1 MIKQVK
7 RAALYVRVST
17 DHQTLENQIHEL
29 TQIAERRGW
38 EVVEIYKDHGISGA
52 KGRDKRPGLDL
63 MLTDASRR
71 KFDVVM
77 SWAIDRLGHS
87 LIDLLG
93 TIQHLEASTCTSISK
108 RSTPRRQRASSCSK
122 SRARSPSSSAR

>member
-1 MIKQVK
+1 MLTSTAPACGRFSLEHSDRRIG
-7 RAALYVRVST
+7 RLRYNVR
-17 DHQTLENQIHEL
+17 L
-29 TQIAERRGW
+29 RRT
-38 EVVEIYKDHGISGA
+38 KKKAGISGA

-77 SWAIDRLGHS
+77 SWAIDRLGRS

-93 TIQHLEASTCTSISK
+93 TIQHHLFCDVDPLGAIHH
-108 RSTPRRQRASSCSK
+108 
-122 SRARSPSSSAR
+122 